1 MKKRTIKKLL
11 ALMTAAAMTVSGGAL
26 SVAADEDPF
35 SFESVSDV
43 TFPLKEKLELTYVFI
58 THDLT
63 SVTYLCDEVMFLYKG
78 RITEHIPVSR
88 IAQTTDV
95 YARKLLD
102 SIIEFDEEYDDEM
115 DVKESEESA

>member
-43 TFPLKEKLELTYVFI
+43 TFPLKEKLELTVF
-58 THDLT
+58 
-63 SVTYLCDEVMFLYKG
+63 
-78 RITEHIPVSR
+78 
-88 IAQTTDV
+88 V
-95 YARKLLD
+95 YATNTGGGT
-102 SIIEFDEEYDDEM
+102 FQTNY
-115 DVKESEESA
+115 VKRRIFI